1 MYAFISDAHLSG
13 NNNEK
18 VELFIKTVRLLAE
31 KQGVLYLL
39 GDVFD
44 FWAGND
50 ASRDSQQYVLSA
62 LKEAVD
68 AGTKI
73 FLITGNRDFLIGDE
87 FSRKTGVKILPE
99 LYPVI
104 INDNKFLLTHGDLLC
119 TKDFSYQI
127 FRKIVRSF
135 LFKWIFLSLP
145 LKLRAELV
153 HQTKKQTKK
162 SVNKKSM
169 DIMDVDQKAVI
180 DFMSKYGA
188 TCLIHGHTHQ
198 AGIHEFSE
206 GDTKLSR
213 IVLGDWDG
221 CSSILIIS
229 QNEKQLMSAHTF
241 INNYS

>member
-18 VELFIKTVRLLAE
+18 VELFFIKTVRLLAE

-39 GDVFD
+39 GMSLIS
-44 FWAGND
+44 GQGMML
-50 ASRDSQQYVLSA
+50 RDSQQYVLSA

-135 LFKWIFLSLP
+135 LFKWIF
-145 LKLRAELV
+145 
-153 HQTKKQTKK
+153 
-162 SVNKKSM
+162 
-169 DIMDVDQKAVI
+169 
-180 DFMSKYGA
+180 F
-188 TCLIHGHTHQ
+188 
-198 AGIHEFSE
+198 
-206 GDTKLSR
+206 
-213 IVLGDWDG
+213 
-221 CSSILIIS
+221 IITP
-229 QNEKQLMSAHTF
+229 KITG
-241 INNYS
+241 